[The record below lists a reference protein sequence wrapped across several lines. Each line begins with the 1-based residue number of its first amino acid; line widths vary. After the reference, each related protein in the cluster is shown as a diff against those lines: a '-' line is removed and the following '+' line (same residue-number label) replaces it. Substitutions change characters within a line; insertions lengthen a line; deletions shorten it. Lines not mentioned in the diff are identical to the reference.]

1 MRCSG
6 TKEKKIPTKD
16 FLIGKSL
23 VGIFFIDINW
33 SPFSLPYFLLFGDLL
48 NLYATFIMA

>member
-6 TKEKKIPTKD
+6 TKEKKNPHQRFPNWKIFGGD
-16 FLIGKSL
+16 
-23 VGIFFIDINW
+23 FFIDINW
-33 SPFSLPYFLLFGDLL
+33 SPFSLPYFLLLGDLL